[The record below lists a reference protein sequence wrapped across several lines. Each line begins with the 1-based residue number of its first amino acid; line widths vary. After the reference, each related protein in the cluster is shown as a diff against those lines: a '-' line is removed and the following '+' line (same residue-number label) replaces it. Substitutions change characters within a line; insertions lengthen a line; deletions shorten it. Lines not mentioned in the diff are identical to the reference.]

1 MTRELLI
8 QQQVKRQRYVT
19 PPIGEQSLKEHSE
32 RSSVYALQ
40 RYDLPIGSNT
50 NPLIQQIKQNPI
62 SPDRYKRN
70 GSSGAVSRAYMPNLV
85 SSANTQANMRVIH
98 SDIKPAPLPR
108 QGLHLALLVPLFVIG
123 GLVAFSIIALNWPE
137 AGVTQRLAL
146 FPWSAGTISLEPGT
160 NDKQI
165 NSSMEFYAGLS
176 TSTSGVNEIVSLNI
190 METFEWEE
198 YIVQRGDTI
207 SGIAQ
212 EYALS
217 MDAIIASNNI
227 TNAGLLRIG
236 EKLKIPNMDGI
247 PYTVKRGDTLEKISK
262 TMGVPF
268 TAILD
273 ANDIQD
279 SNIKIDTVL
288 FIPGAK
294 MKKDDLN
301 KALGISIGGESFVY
315 PIRGRLTS
323 PFGWRDD
330 PITGA
335 RTYHTALDIAA
346 ALGTPIKASMK
357 GTVSSAGQNAIYG
370 KFVIITHSNGYQ
382 SMYGHMSA
390 ISVAQGT
397 SVDQGVK
404 IGEVGST
411 GRSTGPH
418 LHFALFKNGRAV
430 DPLEFL
436 K

>member
-1 MTRELLI
+1 M
-8 QQQVKRQRYVT
+8 
-19 PPIGEQSLKEHSE
+19 
-32 RSSVYALQ
+32 
-40 RYDLPIGSNT
+40 
-50 NPLIQQIKQNPI
+50 IQQIKQNPI
-62 SPDRYKRN
+62 SPARYKRN
-70 GSSGAVSRAYMPNLV
+70 SSSGAVSAYTPLV
-85 SSANTQANMRVIH
+85 SPANTRVIH

-108 QGLHLALLVPLFVIG
+108 QGFPMTLLVPILAIG
-123 GLVAFSIIALNWPE
+123 GLVAFSIISLSWPE
-137 AGVTQRLAL
+137 IGLTQRLAL
-146 FPWSAGTISLEPGT
+146 FPWSAGSLTLEPGT

-165 NSSMEFYAGLS
+165 NSNMESYAGLS
-176 TSTSGVNEIVSLNI
+176 SSTSGINEIISLNI
-190 METFEWEE
+190 MEAFEWEE

-212 EYALS
+212 KYALS

-227 TNAGLLRIG
+227 SNAGLLRIG

-247 PYTVKRGDTLEKISK
+247 PYTVKQGDTLEKISK

-279 SNIKIDTVL
+279 SNIKTDTVL

-294 MKKDDLN
+294 MKKDELN
-301 KALGISIGGESFVY
+301 KALGINIGGDSFIY

-330 PITGA
+330 PLTGA
-335 RTYHTALDIAA
+335 RTYHAALDLAA
-346 ALGTPIKASMK
+346 TLGTPVKASMK

-370 KFVIITHSNGYQ
+370 KFVIITHTNGYQ
-382 SMYGHMSA
+382 SMYGHLSA

-397 SVDQGVK
+397 SVEQGAK

>member
-1 MTRELLI
+1 MT
-8 QQQVKRQRYVT
+8 
-19 PPIGEQSLKEHSE
+19 
-32 RSSVYALQ
+32 
-40 RYDLPIGSNT
+40 
-50 NPLIQQIKQNPI
+50 
-62 SPDRYKRN
+62 
-70 GSSGAVSRAYMPNLV
+70 
-85 SSANTQANMRVIH
+85 
-98 SDIKPAPLPR
+98 
-108 QGLHLALLVPLFVIG
+108 LLVPILAIG
-123 GLVAFSIIALNWPE
+123 GLVAFSIIALNWME
-137 AGVTQRLAL
+137 VGFTQRLAL
-146 FPWSAGTISLEPGT
+146 FPWSAGAVALEPGT
-160 NDKQI
+160 NNKQI
-165 NSSMEFYAGLS
+165 NSSMESYIGLFSSTAAGA
-176 TSTSGVNEIVSLNI
+176 NEIISLNT
-190 METFEWEE
+190 METFEWDE

-227 TNAGLLRIG
+227 SNAGLLRIG

-247 PYTVKRGDTLEKISK
+247 PYTVKPGDTLEKISK

-268 TAILD
+268 TVILD

-279 SNIKIDTVL
+279 SNIKADTIL

-294 MKKDDLN
+294 MKKDELN
-301 KALGISIGGESFVY
+301 KALGISVGGDSFVY

-330 PITGA
+330 PFTSA
-335 RTYHTALDIAA
+335 RIYHAALDIAA
-346 ALGTPIKASMK
+346 TLGTPIKASMK

-382 SMYGHMSA
+382 TMYGHMSA

-397 SVDQGVK
+397 SVEQGAK

>member
-1 MTRELLI
+1 M
-8 QQQVKRQRYVT
+8 
-19 PPIGEQSLKEHSE
+19 
-32 RSSVYALQ
+32 
-40 RYDLPIGSNT
+40 
-50 NPLIQQIKQNPI
+50 
-62 SPDRYKRN
+62 
-70 GSSGAVSRAYMPNLV
+70 
-85 SSANTQANMRVIH
+85 
-98 SDIKPAPLPR
+98 
-108 QGLHLALLVPLFVIG
+108 ALLVPILAIG
-123 GLVAFSIIALNWPE
+123 GLIAFSIITLSWPE
-137 AGVTQRLAL
+137 VGFTQRLAF
-146 FPWSAGTISLEPGT
+146 FPWLARVVALEPGI

-165 NSSMEFYAGLS
+165 NSSLESYAGLY
-176 TSTSGVNEIVSLNI
+176 TSTANDNEIISLNI
-190 METFEWEE
+190 METFAWDE
-198 YIVQRGDTI
+198 YIVKRGDTI

-212 EYALS
+212 KYALS
-217 MDAIIASNNI
+217 MDAVIASNNI
-227 TNAGLLRIG
+227 SNAGLLRIG

-247 PYTVKRGDTLEKISK
+247 PYTVKQGDTLEKISK

-268 TAILD
+268 VAILD

-279 SNIKIDTVL
+279 SNIKAETVL

-294 MKKDDLN
+294 MKKDELN
-301 KALGISIGGESFVY
+301 KALGISIGRDSFIY

-335 RTYHTALDIAA
+335 RTYHAALDIAA
-346 ALGTPIKASMK
+346 ALGTPVKAAMK
-357 GTVSSAGQNAIYG
+357 GTISSAGQNAIYG

-382 SMYGHMSA
+382 SMYAHMSA

-397 SVDQGVK
+397 AVEQGAK

-418 LHFALFKNGRAV
+418 LHFALFKNGRSL

>member
-1 MTRELLI
+1 M
-8 QQQVKRQRYVT
+8 
-19 PPIGEQSLKEHSE
+19 
-32 RSSVYALQ
+32 
-40 RYDLPIGSNT
+40 
-50 NPLIQQIKQNPI
+50 
-62 SPDRYKRN
+62 
-70 GSSGAVSRAYMPNLV
+70 
-85 SSANTQANMRVIH
+85 
-98 SDIKPAPLPR
+98 
-108 QGLHLALLVPLFVIG
+108 ALLVPILAIG
-123 GLVAFSIIALNWPE
+123 GLVAFSIISLSWPE
-137 AGVTQRLAL
+137 AGFSQGLAL
-146 FPWSAGTISLEPGT
+146 FPWSAGAITLQPGT

-165 NSSMEFYAGLS
+165 SSSMESYAGLS
-176 TSTSGVNEIVSLNI
+176 NSIVDTNEIISLNI
-190 METFEWEE
+190 METFQWEE
-198 YIVQRGDTI
+198 YTVQRGDTI

-227 TNAGLLRIG
+227 SNAGLLRIG

-247 PYTVKRGDTLEKISK
+247 PYTVKPGDTLEKISK

-268 TAILD
+268 VAILD

-279 SNIKIDTVL
+279 SNIKVDTVL

-294 MKKDDLN
+294 MKKDELN
-301 KALGISIGGESFVY
+301 KALGISIGGDTFIY

-330 PITGA
+330 PFTGA
-335 RTYHTALDIAA
+335 RIYHAALDIAA
-346 ALGTPIKASMK
+346 TLGTPVKAAMK
-357 GTVSSAGQNAIYG
+357 GTISSAGQNAVYG

-382 SMYGHMSA
+382 TMYGHLSA

-397 SVDQGVK
+397 SVEQGTK

-430 DPLEFL
+430 DPLEYL